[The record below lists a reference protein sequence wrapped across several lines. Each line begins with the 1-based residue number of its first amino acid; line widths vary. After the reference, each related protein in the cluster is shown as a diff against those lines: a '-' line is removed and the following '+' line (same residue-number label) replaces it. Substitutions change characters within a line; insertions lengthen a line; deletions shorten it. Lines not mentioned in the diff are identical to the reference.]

1 MAVFTTESAVRDKF
15 QLTDTTLVPSALVTG
30 SIDDAHKIVLRFLDP
45 VFDVQSPDAEVVLGE
60 TLLSGAHLLR
70 SLSSSEAFTQ
80 KRLTIGGQRIDV
92 ARRFEALNDAADSA
106 EEQAWHVLEP
116 FVLARPASKVAD
128 VTDTTPIVE
137 ED

>member
-1 MAVFTTESAVRDKF
+1 MAIFTSESAVRDKF

-30 SIDDAHKIVLRFLDP
+30 SIDDAHEIVLRFLDP
-45 VFDVQSPDAEVVLGE
+45 VFDVPSPDAEVVLGE

-116 FVLARPASKVAD
+116 FVLARPASKVVD
-128 VTDTTPIVE
+128 VTQTTPIIE

>member
-30 SIDDAHKIVLRFLDP
+30 SIDDAHEIVLRFLDP

-70 SLSSSEAFTQ
+70 SLASSEAFTQ

-106 EEQAWHVLEP
+106 EERAWHVLEP

>member
-1 MAVFTTESAVRDKF
+1 MAIFTSESAVRDKF

-30 SIDDAHKIVLRFLDP
+30 SINDAHEIVLRFLDP
-45 VFDVQSPDAEVVLGE
+45 VFDVQSPDAEVILGE

-70 SLSSSEAFTQ
+70 SLASSEAFTA

-106 EEQAWHVLEP
+106 EERAWYVLEP

-128 VTDTTPIVE
+128 VTDTTPIIE

>member
-1 MAVFTTESAVRDKF
+1 MAIFTSESAVRDKF
-15 QLTDTTLVPSALVTG
+15 QLTDATLVPSALVAG
-30 SIDDAHKIVLRFLDP
+30 SINDAHEIVLRFLDP
-45 VFDVQSPDAEVVLGE
+45 VFDVPSPDAEVILGE

-70 SLSSSEAFTQ
+70 SLASSEAFTQ

-128 VTDTTPIVE
+128 VTKTTPIVE

>member
-1 MAVFTTESAVRDKF
+1 MAIFTSESAVRDKF
-15 QLTDTTLVPSALVTG
+15 QLTDTTLVSSALVTG
-30 SIDDAHKIVLRFLDP
+30 SIDDAHEIVLRFLDP
-45 VFDVQSPDAEVVLGE
+45 VFDVPSPDAEVVLGE

-70 SLSSSEAFTQ
+70 SLASSEAFTQ

-106 EEQAWHVLEP
+106 EERAWYVLEP

>member
-1 MAVFTTESAVRDKF
+1 MAAFTTESAVRDKF

-30 SIDDAHKIVLRFLDP
+30 SINDAHEIVLRFLDP
-45 VFDVQSPDAEVVLGE
+45 VFDVPSPDAEVVLGE

-106 EEQAWHVLEP
+106 EEQAWHDAFLKGGV
-116 FVLARPASKVAD
+116 
-128 VTDTTPIVE
+128 IW
-137 ED
+137 

>member
-1 MAVFTTESAVRDKF
+1 MAAFTSESAVRDKF
-15 QLTDTTLVPSALVTG
+15 QLTDTTLVSSALVTG
-30 SIDDAHKIVLRFLDP
+30 SINDAHEIVLRFLDP
-45 VFDVQSPDAEVVLGE
+45 VFDVPSPDAEVVLGE

>member
-1 MAVFTTESAVRDKF
+1 MAAFTSESAVRDKF

-30 SIDDAHKIVLRFLDP
+30 SIDDAHEIVLRFLDP
-45 VFDVQSPDAEVVLGE
+45 VFDVPSPDAEVVLGE

-128 VTDTTPIVE
+128 VTDTTPIIE

>member
-1 MAVFTTESAVRDKF
+1 MAIFTSESAVRDKF
-15 QLTDTTLVPSALVTG
+15 QLTDTTLVPSGLVTG
-30 SIDDAHKIVLRFLDP
+30 SVDDAHEIVLRFLDP
-45 VFDVQSPDAEVVLGE
+45 AFDVPSPDAEVVLGE

-70 SLSSSEAFTQ
+70 SLASSEAFTQ

-106 EEQAWHVLEP
+106 EERAWHVLEP
-116 FVLARPASKVAD
+116 FVLARPAPKVAD
-128 VTDTTPIVE
+128 VTETTPIVE

>member
-1 MAVFTTESAVRDKF
+1 MAIFTSESAVRDKF

-30 SIDDAHKIVLRFLDP
+30 SIDDAHEIVLRFLDP
-45 VFDVQSPDAEVVLGE
+45 VFEVQSPDAEVVLGE
-60 TLLSGAHLLR
+60 TLLSGANLLR
-70 SLSSSEAFTQ
+70 SLASSEAFTQ

-106 EEQAWHVLEP
+106 EERAWYVLEP
-116 FVLARPASKVAD
+116 FVLARPAPKVAD